1 MPRIGNDWGSCD
13 PADPR
18 NRRTRASILVEAD
31 GTRVLVDTGPDLRNQ
46 LLAANVGTVD
56 AVLYTHDHADHSHG
70 IDDLRQLFHN
80 SGKPV
85 DCYAAAATWSVLK
98 RRFDYV
104 FEGTSFYRATAVA
117 HDLPQILRIGPLVI
131 TSFQQ
136 DHGNIESTGYRFEHA
151 GQALVYSTDVKALPS
166 NAAVALADLDLWIV
180 DALRHN
186 PHPTHS
192 HLDQTL
198 AWIEQYRPSRAV
210 LTHMDNS
217 MDFATLANA
226 LPPGVEPGYDGL
238 IVDFTPS

>member
-1 MPRIGNDWGSCD
+1 M
-13 PADPR
+13 
-18 NRRTRASILVEAD
+18 
-31 GTRVLVDTGPDLRNQ
+31 
-46 LLAANVGTVD
+46 
-56 AVLYTHDHADHSHG
+56 LYTHDHADHSHG

-85 DCYAAAATWSVLK
+85 DCYANPATWSVLK

-104 FEGTSFYRATAVA
+104 FEGTSFYRATAAA
-117 HDLPQILRIGPLVI
+117 HDLPPTLRVGPLVI

-151 GQALVYSTDVKALPS
+151 GRAMVYSTDVKALPDD
-166 NAAVALADLDLWIV
+166 AAVALADLDLWIV

-198 AWIEQYRPSRAV
+198 GWIEQYRPSRAV

-217 MDFATLANA
+217 MDFTTLADA

>member
-1 MPRIGNDWGSCD
+1 MRS
-13 PADPR
+13 
-18 NRRTRASILVEAD
+18 
-31 GTRVLVDTGPDLRNQ
+31 Q
-46 LLAANVGTVD
+46 LLAANVATVD

-85 DCYAAAATWSVLK
+85 DCYATAATWSVLK
-98 RRFDYV
+98 TRFDYV
-104 FEGTSFYRATAVA
+104 FTGTSFYRPTATA
-117 HDLPQILRIGPLVI
+117 HELPQTLKFGPLVI

-136 DHGNIESTGYRFEHA
+136 NHGNIESTGYRFEHA
-151 GQALVYSTDVKALPS
+151 GRSAVYSTDVKALPADPA
-166 NAAVALADLDLWIV
+166 NALNGLDLWIV

-198 AWIEQYRPSRAV
+198 EWIELYRPARAV

-217 MDFATLANA
+217 MDYATLTGA
-226 LPPGVEPGYDGL
+226 LPAGVEPACDGL
-238 IVDFTPS
+238 VIDLPTI